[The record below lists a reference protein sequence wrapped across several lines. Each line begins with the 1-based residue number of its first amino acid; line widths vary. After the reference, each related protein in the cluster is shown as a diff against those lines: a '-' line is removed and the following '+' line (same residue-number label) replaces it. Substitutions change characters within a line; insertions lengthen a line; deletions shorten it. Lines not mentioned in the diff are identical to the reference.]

1 MANFWAWEV
10 WSPGNSGFVHHRVGG
25 GGDGD
30 LLSLPLPALPP
41 LPPPHHKSLAEPCL
55 EQGDVEQRAREWDP
69 ESINPVP
76 AWQSQREIFV
86 PRRMPVKE
94 GFPSWP
100 LVQAGVVSTLCGS
113 APHDPFAQCF
123 PGFLLAL

>member
-41 LPPPHHKSLAEPCL
+41 PPPPHHKSLAEPCL

-86 PRRMPVKE
+86 PRRMPVKDFLP
-94 GFPSWP
+94 GHWSK
-100 LVQAGVVSTLCGS
+100 LALS
-113 APHDPFAQCF
+113 APCVDQHHMT
-123 PGFLLAL
+123 LLPSASLVSS